1 MAALKVRGTVN
12 KIYLW
17 AFPLNRV
24 RSSICFCK
32 NTDGI
37 FHSSYTET
45 AVGIY
50 QESELIM
57 VISTDVIAAVTPV
70 RLSALSAVSAVPVAT
85 AVEGNVSGAASVVDV
100 STLSQT
106 LATTIALLG
115 QQMKAIATSGSAA
128 PIGDAATNFAT
139 MASLANMFVK
149 AFNTFQSGN
158 VNSIQNPLTSFLDSS
173 LLDAMGGVL
182 ADSGNNLLES
192 LSKIGITLDTS
203 LSADNTQFSLDTVVL
218 QKAYASAPLATATLL
233 TQALQALAQI
243 ETTLIA
249 QNQSLTS
256 AEASN
261 AVVDNSVGSISF
273 ANVAATA
280 AGVVTS
286 VAEPVAST
294 HLLVQETVSAKMVD
308 TTAGQSG
315 AVGENSASNI
325 SADQAMSA
333 PTAAVNVPPSEFNPA
348 AFNPVNT
355 AAAQLNPALEN
366 PVIESLAMNSV
377 IASDNASTMAAQAQ
391 TLLSDEVLGALLV
404 SDTNFIQTG
413 LADIAEIG
421 SYGVTANS
429 LSSASVDNVL
439 SSVSS
444 SQAAIDAVSDR
455 INAGAV
461 NTAASSEAA
470 IANPVSVKVPDVTGS
485 TYGLNNVS
493 VENTLINN
501 ANAAV
506 SELAAST
513 GLSGTAMAT
522 AATTTVT
529 AEVINT
535 TSGVAATLLPLSG
548 GVNPAISA
556 AVAAYKM
563 GDAIE
568 HQRSGDDQGE
578 TDEVVFGNEI
588 PPVAMDLKQ
597 HASQQGANEAA
608 GNKKHAQAK
617 NVENPADV
625 SMNLQTAGN
634 IDVNV

>member
-1 MAALKVRGTVN
+1 
-12 KIYLW
+12 
-17 AFPLNRV
+17 
-24 RSSICFCK
+24 
-32 NTDGI
+32 
-37 FHSSYTET
+37 
-45 AVGIY
+45 
-50 QESELIM
+50 M
-57 VISTDVIAAVTPV
+57 VISTDAIAAVTPV
-70 RLSALSAVSAVPVAT
+70 RLPALSAVSSVSAATVAAGT
-85 AVEGNVSGAASVVDV
+85 VSSTASVVDV
-100 STLSQT
+100 SSLSQT
-106 LATTIALLG
+106 LAVTIALLG
-115 QQMKAIATSGSAA
+115 RQMKAIATSGSAA

-139 MASLANMFVK
+139 TASLANLFVK

-256 AEASN
+256 AETNN
-261 AVVDNSVGSISF
+261 AVVDNSVSSTSF
-273 ANVAATA
+273 ANASATA

-286 VAEPVAST
+286 VAEPVASN
-294 HLLVQETVSAKMVD
+294 HLLVQETVAAK
-308 TTAGQSG
+308 TADITVGQSSEVGKNG
-315 AVGENSASNI
+315 ATSI
-325 SADQAMSA
+325 SADKQMSV
-333 PTAAVNVPPSEFNPA
+333 PSEAVNIPPSALNTT
-348 AFNPVNT
+348 AFNVT
-355 AAAQLNPALEN
+355 SSAAATQASAALGNPTVDLSAT
-366 PVIESLAMNSV
+366 NSV
-377 IASDNASTMAAQAQ
+377 HASDNASTIAAQAQ
-391 TLLSDEVLGALLV
+391 TLLSDDVLGALLV

-439 SSVSS
+439 NTVSS
-444 SQAAIDAVSDR
+444 SQELAGAVSDR

-461 NTAASSEAA
+461 NTTASSEAV
-470 IANPVSVKVPDVTGS
+470 IANPALVKVSDVTGS

-501 ANAAV
+501 ANAAA
-506 SELAAST
+506 SEFAAST
-513 GLSGTAMAT
+513 GLSGTATAT
-522 AATTTVT
+522 AATTAVTVD
-529 AEVINT
+529 AINNA
-535 TSGVAATLLPLSG
+535 SGVAATLLPLPG

-578 TDEVVFGNEI
+578 TDEIVFDNEI

>member
-1 MAALKVRGTVN
+1 
-12 KIYLW
+12 
-17 AFPLNRV
+17 
-24 RSSICFCK
+24 
-32 NTDGI
+32 
-37 FHSSYTET
+37 
-45 AVGIY
+45 
-50 QESELIM
+50 M
-57 VISTDVIAAVTPV
+57 VISTDAIAAVTPV
-70 RLSALSAVSAVPVAT
+70 RLSVLSAVSSVPVAT
-85 AVEGNVSGAASVVDV
+85 AVEGNVSGTASVVDV
-100 STLSQT
+100 SSLSQT

-128 PIGDAATNFAT
+128 PIDDAATNFAT

-256 AEASN
+256 AETRN
-261 AVVDNSVGSISF
+261 AVVDNSVSSTSF

-294 HLLVQETVSAKMVD
+294 HMLVQETVAANTAD
-308 TTAGQSG
+308 TTAGQSSE
-315 AVGENSASNI
+315 VGKNSASDI

-333 PTAAVNVPPSEFNPA
+333 PTAAVNVPSSEFNPA
-348 AFNPVNT
+348 ALNPVNT

-366 PVIESLAMNSV
+366 SVIDSLAMNSV
-377 IASDNASTMAAQAQ
+377 NASDNASTIAAQAQ

-404 SDTNFIQTG
+404 SDTNFIQAG

-470 IANPVSVKVPDVTGS
+470 IANPVSVKVSDVSGS

-493 VENTLINN
+493 VEDTLINN
-501 ANAAV
+501 ANAVA

-513 GLSGTAMAT
+513 GLSGTATAT
-522 AATTTVT
+522 AATTAVTVD
-529 AEVINT
+529 AINNA
-535 TSGVAATLLPLSG
+535 SGVAATLLPLPG

-568 HQRSGDDQGE
+568 HQLSGDDQGE
-578 TDEVVFGNEI
+578 TDEIVFGNEI

-617 NVENPADV
+617 NIENTADV
-625 SMNLQTAGN
+625 SMNLQTVGN

>member
-1 MAALKVRGTVN
+1 VGFSLKSGQKFN
-12 KIYLW
+12 L
-17 AFPLNRV
+17 
-24 RSSICFCK
+24 FCK

-37 FHSSYTET
+37 FHSSYTEP
-45 AVGIY
+45 VVDIY

-57 VISTDVIAAVTPV
+57 VISTDAIAAVTPV
-70 RLSALSAVSAVPVAT
+70 RLSALSAVSSVSVKTVAAGT
-85 AVEGNVSGAASVVDV
+85 ASSTASVVDV
-100 STLSQT
+100 SSLSQT
-106 LATTIALLG
+106 LALTIALLG
-115 QQMKAIATSGSAA
+115 WQMKALATSASAS

-139 MASLANMFVK
+139 TASLANLFIK

-158 VNSIQNPLTSFLDSS
+158 VNSVQDPLTSFLDNS

-182 ADSGNNLLES
+182 ADSGNNLLVS
-192 LSKIGITLDTS
+192 LSKIGITL
-203 LSADNTQFSLDTVVL
+203 SADNSQFTLDTVVL

-249 QNQSLTS
+249 QNQNLAT
-256 AEASN
+256 AETSN
-261 AVVDNSVGSISF
+261 AVVGSTSF
-273 ANVAATA
+273 ANATATA

-294 HLLVQETVSAKMVD
+294 HLLAQETVNAKMAD

-333 PTAAVNVPPSEFNPA
+333 PTAAVNVPPSAVNTMAFNPA
-348 AFNPVNT
+348 STVAAQVNPV
-355 AAAQLNPALEN
+355 LDHPA
-366 PVIESLAMNSV
+366 VDSLAMNSV

-391 TLLSDEVLGALLV
+391 TLLSDDVLGALLGN
-404 SDTNFIQTG
+404 DTNFIQTG

-429 LSSASVDNVL
+429 LLSASVDNVL

-444 SQAAIDAVSDR
+444 SQELAGAVSDR

-461 NTAASSEAA
+461 DTAASSEAA
-470 IANPVSVKVPDVTGS
+470 IASPASVKVLDVTGL

-493 VENTLINN
+493 VEDTLINN
-501 ANAAV
+501 ANAAA

-513 GLSGTAMAT
+513 GLSGTATAT
-522 AATTTVT
+522 VATTAVTVE
-529 AEVINT
+529 AINNA
-535 TSGVAATLLPLSG
+535 SGVAATLLPLSG

-568 HQRSGDDQGE
+568 HQRSGDDQDE
-578 TDEVVFGNEI
+578 TDEIVFGNEI

>member
-1 MAALKVRGTVN
+1 
-12 KIYLW
+12 
-17 AFPLNRV
+17 
-24 RSSICFCK
+24 
-32 NTDGI
+32 
-37 FHSSYTET
+37 
-45 AVGIY
+45 
-50 QESELIM
+50 M
-57 VISTDVIAAVTPV
+57 VISTDAIAAVTPV
-70 RLSALSAVSAVPVAT
+70 RLSVLSAVSAVPVAT
-85 AVEGNVSGAASVVDV
+85 AVEGNVSGTASVVDV
-100 STLSQT
+100 SSLSQT
-106 LATTIALLG
+106 LVTTIALLG
-115 QQMKAIATSGSAA
+115 QQMKTIATSGSAA

-139 MASLANMFVK
+139 TASLANMFVK

-158 VNSIQNPLTSFLDSS
+158 VNSIQNPLTSFLDNS

-192 LSKIGITLDTS
+192 LSKIGITLDIS

-294 HLLVQETVSAKMVD
+294 HLLVQETVNAKMVD

-333 PTAAVNVPPSEFNPA
+333 PSEAVNIPPSALNTT
-348 AFNPVNT
+348 AFNVT
-355 AAAQLNPALEN
+355 SSAAATQASAALGY
-366 PVIESLAMNSV
+366 PTVDLSATNSV
-377 IASDNASTMAAQAQ
+377 HASDNATTIAAQAQ
-391 TLLSDEVLGALLV
+391 TLLSDEVLGSLLT
-404 SDTNFIQTG
+404 SDANFIQTG

-444 SQAAIDAVSDR
+444 SQELAGVVSDR

-470 IANPVSVKVPDVTGS
+470 IANPASVKVTDLTGS

-501 ANAAV
+501 ANAPA
-506 SELAAST
+506 SELTAST
-513 GLSGTAMAT
+513 GLSGTATAT

-529 AEVINT
+529 AEAINT

-568 HQRSGDDQGE
+568 HQRSGDNQGE
-578 TDEVVFGNEI
+578 TDEIVFGNEI
-588 PPVAMDLKQ
+588 PPVTMDLKQ

-608 GNKKHAQAK
+608 KNKKHAQVK

>member
-1 MAALKVRGTVN
+1 
-12 KIYLW
+12 
-17 AFPLNRV
+17 
-24 RSSICFCK
+24 
-32 NTDGI
+32 
-37 FHSSYTET
+37 
-45 AVGIY
+45 
-50 QESELIM
+50 M
-57 VISTDVIAAVTPV
+57 VISTDAIAAVTPV

-85 AVEGNVSGAASVVDV
+85 VVEGNVSGTASVVDV

-158 VNSIQNPLTSFLDSS
+158 VNSIQNPLTSFLDNS

-256 AEASN
+256 AETNN
-261 AVVDNSVGSISF
+261 AVVDNSVSSTSF
-273 ANVAATA
+273 ANASATA

-294 HLLVQETVSAKMVD
+294 HLLVQETVAANTAD
-308 TTAGQSG
+308 TTAGQSSE
-315 AVGENSASNI
+315 VGKNSASDI

-333 PTAAVNVPPSEFNPA
+333 PTAAVNVPSSEFNPA
-348 AFNPVNT
+348 ALNPVNT

-366 PVIESLAMNSV
+366 SVIDSLAMNSV
-377 IASDNASTMAAQAQ
+377 NASDNASTIAAQAQ

-513 GLSGTAMAT
+513 GLSGTATAT

-578 TDEVVFGNEI
+578 TDEIVFGNEI

-617 NVENPADV
+617 NIENPADV

>member
-1 MAALKVRGTVN
+1 
-12 KIYLW
+12 
-17 AFPLNRV
+17 
-24 RSSICFCK
+24 
-32 NTDGI
+32 
-37 FHSSYTET
+37 
-45 AVGIY
+45 
-50 QESELIM
+50 M
-57 VISTDVIAAVTPV
+57 VISTDAIAAVTPV
-70 RLSALSAVSAVPVAT
+70 RLPALSAVSSVSAATVAAGT
-85 AVEGNVSGAASVVDV
+85 VSSTASVVDV
-100 STLSQT
+100 SSLSQT
-106 LATTIALLG
+106 LAVTIALLG
-115 QQMKAIATSGSAA
+115 RQMKAIATSGSAA

-139 MASLANMFVK
+139 TASLANLFVK

-192 LSKIGITLDTS
+192 LSKIGITLDTF

-256 AEASN
+256 AETNN
-261 AVVDNSVGSISF
+261 AVVDNSVSSTSF
-273 ANVAATA
+273 ANASATA

-294 HLLVQETVSAKMVD
+294 HLLVQETVNAKMAD

-366 PVIESLAMNSV
+366 PVIDSLAMNSV
-377 IASDNASTMAAQAQ
+377 IASDNASMIAAQAQ

-470 IANPVSVKVPDVTGS
+470 IANPASVKVPDVSGS

-513 GLSGTAMAT
+513 GLSGTATVT
-522 AATTTVT
+522 AATTAVTVE
-529 AEVINT
+529 AINNA
-535 TSGVAATLLPLSG
+535 SGVAATLLPLPG

-578 TDEVVFGNEI
+578 TDEIVFGNEI

-617 NVENPADV
+617 NIENPADV

>member
-1 MAALKVRGTVN
+1 VAALKVRGTVN

-45 AVGIY
+45 VVGIY

-57 VISTDVIAAVTPV
+57 VISTDAIAAVTPV
-70 RLSALSAVSAVPVAT
+70 RLSALSAVSSVPVAT
-85 AVEGNVSGAASVVDV
+85 AVEGNVSGTASVVDV
-100 STLSQT
+100 SSLSQT

-139 MASLANMFVK
+139 TASLANMFVK

-366 PVIESLAMNSV
+366 PVIDSLAMNSV
-377 IASDNASTMAAQAQ
+377 IASDNASTIAAQAQ

-470 IANPVSVKVPDVTGS
+470 IANPASVKVPDVTGS

-501 ANAAV
+501 ANAAA

-513 GLSGTAMAT
+513 GLSGTATAT

-529 AEVINT
+529 AEAINT
-535 TSGVAATLLPLSG
+535 TSGVAATLLPLPG

-578 TDEVVFGNEI
+578 TDEIVFGNEI

>member
-1 MAALKVRGTVN
+1 
-12 KIYLW
+12 
-17 AFPLNRV
+17 
-24 RSSICFCK
+24 
-32 NTDGI
+32 
-37 FHSSYTET
+37 
-45 AVGIY
+45 
-50 QESELIM
+50 M
-57 VISTDVIAAVTPV
+57 VLSTDAIAAVTPV

-85 AVEGNVSGAASVVDV
+85 AVEGNVSGTASVVDV
-100 STLSQT
+100 SSLSQT

-139 MASLANMFVK
+139 TASLANMFVK
-149 AFNTFQSGN
+149 AFNIFQSGN

-192 LSKIGITLDTS
+192 LSQIGITLDTS

-256 AEASN
+256 AETNN
-261 AVVDNSVGSISF
+261 AVVDNSVSSTSF
-273 ANVAATA
+273 ANASATA

-286 VAEPVAST
+286 VVEAVAST
-294 HLLVQETVSAKMVD
+294 HLLVQETVAAKMAD
-308 TTAGQSG
+308 TTAGQSSE
-315 AVGENSASNI
+315 VGKNSASNI

-366 PVIESLAMNSV
+366 PVIDSLAMNSV
-377 IASDNASTMAAQAQ
+377 NASDNASMIAAQAQ
-391 TLLSDEVLGALLV
+391 TLLSDEVLGALLA

-413 LADIAEIG
+413 LVNIAEID
-421 SYGVTANS
+421 SYGVMANS

-444 SQAAIDAVSDR
+444 SQELAGVVSDR

-470 IANPVSVKVPDVTGS
+470 IANPASVKVTDLTGS

-501 ANAAV
+501 ANAAA

-513 GLSGTAMAT
+513 GLSGTATAT
-522 AATTTVT
+522 AATTAVTVD
-529 AEVINT
+529 AINNA
-535 TSGVAATLLPLSG
+535 SGAAATLLPLPG

-578 TDEVVFGNEI
+578 TDEIVFGNEI

-617 NVENPADV
+617 NIENPADV

>member
-1 MAALKVRGTVN
+1 
-12 KIYLW
+12 
-17 AFPLNRV
+17 
-24 RSSICFCK
+24 
-32 NTDGI
+32 
-37 FHSSYTET
+37 
-45 AVGIY
+45 
-50 QESELIM
+50 M
-57 VISTDVIAAVTPV
+57 VISTDAIAAVTPV

-85 AVEGNVSGAASVVDV
+85 AVEGNVSGTASVVDV
-100 STLSQT
+100 SSLSQT

-139 MASLANMFVK
+139 TASLANMFVK

-158 VNSIQNPLTSFLDSS
+158 VNSIQNPLTSFLDNS

-256 AEASN
+256 AETSN
-261 AVVDNSVGSISF
+261 AVVDNSVSSTSF
-273 ANVAATA
+273 ANASATA

-286 VAEPVAST
+286 VAEPVASN
-294 HLLVQETVSAKMVD
+294 HLLVQETVVSKTAD
-308 TTAGQSG
+308 TTAGQSSE
-315 AVGENSASNI
+315 VGKNSASNI
-325 SADQAMSA
+325 SADQAMST

-470 IANPVSVKVPDVTGS
+470 IANPVSVKVSDVTGL

-493 VENTLINN
+493 VEDTLINN
-501 ANAAV
+501 ANAAA

-513 GLSGTAMAT
+513 GLSGTATAT
-522 AATTTVT
+522 AATTAVTVE
-529 AEVINT
+529 AINNA
-535 TSGVAATLLPLSG
+535 SGVAATLLPLSG

-608 GNKKHAQAK
+608 GNKKHAQVK

>member
-1 MAALKVRGTVN
+1 
-12 KIYLW
+12 
-17 AFPLNRV
+17 
-24 RSSICFCK
+24 
-32 NTDGI
+32 
-37 FHSSYTET
+37 
-45 AVGIY
+45 
-50 QESELIM
+50 M
-57 VISTDVIAAVTPV
+57 VISTDAIAAVTPV
-70 RLSALSAVSAVPVAT
+70 RLSVLSAVSAVPVAT
-85 AVEGNVSGAASVVDV
+85 AVEGNVSGTASVVDV
-100 STLSQT
+100 SSLSQT

-139 MASLANMFVK
+139 TASLANMFVK

-158 VNSIQNPLTSFLDSS
+158 VNSIQNPLTSFLDNS

-192 LSKIGITLDTS
+192 LSKIGITLDIS

-294 HLLVQETVSAKMVD
+294 HLLVQEIVSAKMVD

>member
-1 MAALKVRGTVN
+1 
-12 KIYLW
+12 
-17 AFPLNRV
+17 
-24 RSSICFCK
+24 
-32 NTDGI
+32 
-37 FHSSYTET
+37 
-45 AVGIY
+45 
-50 QESELIM
+50 M
-57 VISTDVIAAVTPV
+57 VISTDAIAAVTPV
-70 RLSALSAVSAVPVAT
+70 RLSALSAVSSVSVKTVAAGT
-85 AVEGNVSGAASVVDV
+85 ASSTASVVDV
-100 STLSQT
+100 SSLSQT
-106 LATTIALLG
+106 LALTIALLG
-115 QQMKAIATSGSAA
+115 RQMKALATSASAA

-139 MASLANMFVK
+139 TASLANLFVK

-158 VNSIQNPLTSFLDSS
+158 VNSVQDPLTSFLDNS

-192 LSKIGITLDTS
+192 LSKIGITLDIS

-256 AEASN
+256 AETSN
-261 AVVDNSVGSISF
+261 VVVNNSVSSTSF
-273 ANVAATA
+273 VNVAATA

-294 HLLVQETVSAKMVD
+294 HLLVQETVNAKTADQHMSVPSEAVNIPPSALN
-308 TTAGQSG
+308 TTAF
-315 AVGENSASNI
+315 
-325 SADQAMSA
+325 
-333 PTAAVNVPPSEFNPA
+333 NVTSS
-348 AFNPVNT
+348 
-355 AAAQLNPALEN
+355 AAATQASAALDHPA
-366 PVIESLAMNSV
+366 VDSLAMNSV
-377 IASDNASTMAAQAQ
+377 IASENASTMAAQAQ
-391 TLLSDEVLGALLV
+391 TLLSDEVLGSLLT

-429 LSSASVDNVL
+429 LLSASVDNVL

-444 SQAAIDAVSDR
+444 SQELAGAVSDR

-461 NTAASSEAA
+461 NNAASSEAA
-470 IANPVSVKVPDVTGS
+470 IANPASVKVPDVSGS

-501 ANAAV
+501 ANAGV

-513 GLSGTAMAT
+513 GLSGTATAT
-522 AATTTVT
+522 AATTAVTVD
-529 AEVINT
+529 AINNA
-535 TSGVAATLLPLSG
+535 SGVAATLLPLPG

-578 TDEVVFGNEI
+578 TDEIVFGNEI

-634 IDVNV
+634 IDVSV

>member
-1 MAALKVRGTVN
+1 
-12 KIYLW
+12 
-17 AFPLNRV
+17 
-24 RSSICFCK
+24 
-32 NTDGI
+32 
-37 FHSSYTET
+37 
-45 AVGIY
+45 
-50 QESELIM
+50 M
-57 VISTDVIAAVTPV
+57 VISTDAIAAVTPV

-85 AVEGNVSGAASVVDV
+85 AVEGNVSGTASVVDV
-100 STLSQT
+100 SSLSQT

-115 QQMKAIATSGSAA
+115 QQMKTIATSGSAA

-139 MASLANMFVK
+139 TASLANMFVK

-158 VNSIQNPLTSFLDSS
+158 VNSIQNPLTSFLDNS

-256 AEASN
+256 AETSN
-261 AVVDNSVGSISF
+261 AVVDNSVSSTSF

-294 HLLVQETVSAKMVD
+294 HLLVQETVNAKTADQHMSVPSEAVNIPPSALN
-308 TTAGQSG
+308 TTAF
-315 AVGENSASNI
+315 
-325 SADQAMSA
+325 
-333 PTAAVNVPPSEFNPA
+333 NVTSS
-348 AFNPVNT
+348 
-355 AAAQLNPALEN
+355 AAATQASAALDHPA
-366 PVIESLAMNSV
+366 VDSLAMNSV

-470 IANPVSVKVPDVTGS
+470 IANPVSVKVSDVTGS

-493 VENTLINN
+493 VEDTLINN
-501 ANAAV
+501 ANAVA

-513 GLSGTAMAT
+513 GLSGTATAT
-522 AATTTVT
+522 AATTAVTVE
-529 AEVINT
+529 AINNA
-535 TSGVAATLLPLSG
+535 SGVAATLLPLPG

-578 TDEVVFGNEI
+578 TDEIVFGNEI

-597 HASQQGANEAA
+597 HASQQGASEAA

>member
-1 MAALKVRGTVN
+1 
-12 KIYLW
+12 
-17 AFPLNRV
+17 
-24 RSSICFCK
+24 
-32 NTDGI
+32 
-37 FHSSYTET
+37 
-45 AVGIY
+45 
-50 QESELIM
+50 M
-57 VISTDVIAAVTPV
+57 VLSTDAIAAVTPV

-85 AVEGNVSGAASVVDV
+85 AVEGNVSGTASVVDV
-100 STLSQT
+100 SSLSQT

-139 MASLANMFVK
+139 TASLANMFVK
-149 AFNTFQSGN
+149 AFNIFQSGN

-203 LSADNTQFSLDTVVL
+203 LSADNTQFSLDNVVL

-256 AEASN
+256 AETNN
-261 AVVDNSVGSISF
+261 AVVDNSVSSTSF
-273 ANVAATA
+273 ANASATA

-286 VAEPVAST
+286 VAETVAST
-294 HLLVQETVSAKMVD
+294 HLLVQETVNAKMAD
-308 TTAGQSG
+308 TTAGQSSE
-315 AVGENSASNI
+315 VGKNSASNI

-333 PTAAVNVPPSEFNPA
+333 LTAAVNVPPSEFNPA

-366 PVIESLAMNSV
+366 PVIDSLAMNSV
-377 IASDNASTMAAQAQ
+377 IASDNASTIAAQAQ

-444 SQAAIDAVSDR
+444 SQELAGAVSDR

-461 NTAASSEAA
+461 NTAASSKAV
-470 IANPVSVKVPDVTGS
+470 ITNPASVKVSDVTGS

-493 VENTLINN
+493 VEDTLINN
-501 ANAAV
+501 ANAAA

-513 GLSGTAMAT
+513 GLSGTATAT
-522 AATTTVT
+522 AATTAVTVD
-529 AEVINT
+529 AINNA
-535 TSGVAATLLPLSG
+535 SGVAATLLPLPG

-578 TDEVVFGNEI
+578 TDEIVFGNEI
-588 PPVAMDLKQ
+588 PPVVMDLKQ

-617 NVENPADV
+617 NIENPADV

>member
-1 MAALKVRGTVN
+1 MAALKIRGTVN
-12 KIYLW
+12 KIYQW

-24 RSSICFCK
+24 RSSICFCE

-45 AVGIY
+45 VVGIY

-57 VISTDVIAAVTPV
+57 VISTDAIAAVTPV
-70 RLSALSAVSAVPVAT
+70 RLSALSAVSAVLVAT
-85 AVEGNVSGAASVVDV
+85 AVEGNVSGTASVVDV
-100 STLSQT
+100 SSLSQT

-128 PIGDAATNFAT
+128 PIGDAATNFPT
-139 MASLANMFVK
+139 TASLANLFVK

-158 VNSIQNPLTSFLDSS
+158 VNSIQNPLTSFLDNS

-203 LSADNTQFSLDTVVL
+203 LSGDNTQFSLDTVVL
-218 QKAYASAPLATATLL
+218 QKAYASAPVATATLL

-249 QNQSLTS
+249 QNQNLAT
-256 AEASN
+256 AQTSN
-261 AVVDNSVGSISF
+261 AVVDNSGSRTSF
-273 ANVAATA
+273 ANATATA

-294 HLLVQETVSAKMVD
+294 HLLVQETVNAKMAD
-308 TTAGQSG
+308 TTAGQSD

-333 PTAAVNVPPSEFNPA
+333 PTVAVNVLPSAVNTMAFNPA
-348 AFNPVNT
+348 STVAAQVNPV
-355 AAAQLNPALEN
+355 LDHPA
-366 PVIESLAMNSV
+366 VDSLAMNSV
-377 IASDNASTMAAQAQ
+377 IASDNASTIAAQAQ
-391 TLLSDEVLGALLV
+391 TLLSNDVLWALLG

-413 LADIAEIG
+413 LANIAEIG

-444 SQAAIDAVSDR
+444 SQELAGAVSDR

-470 IANPVSVKVPDVTGS
+470 IANPASVKVSDVKGS

-501 ANAAV
+501 ANAAA

-513 GLSGTAMAT
+513 GLSGTATAT
-522 AATTTVT
+522 AATTAVTVE
-529 AEVINT
+529 AINNA
-535 TSGVAATLLPLSG
+535 SGVAATLLPLLG
-548 GVNPAISA
+548 GVNPSISA

-568 HQRSGDDQGE
+568 HQRSDNDQGE

>member
-1 MAALKVRGTVN
+1 
-12 KIYLW
+12 
-17 AFPLNRV
+17 
-24 RSSICFCK
+24 
-32 NTDGI
+32 
-37 FHSSYTET
+37 
-45 AVGIY
+45 
-50 QESELIM
+50 
-57 VISTDVIAAVTPV
+57 
-70 RLSALSAVSAVPVAT
+70 LSAVSAVPVAT
-85 AVEGNVSGAASVVDV
+85 AVEGNVSGTASVVDV
-100 STLSQT
+100 SSLSQT

-139 MASLANMFVK
+139 TASLANMFVK

-261 AVVDNSVGSISF
+261 AVVDNSVSISF

-308 TTAGQSG
+308 TTAGQSS

-366 PVIESLAMNSV
+366 PVIDSLAMNSV
-377 IASDNASTMAAQAQ
+377 IASDNASTIAAQAQ

-444 SQAAIDAVSDR
+444 SQELQMLFQI
-455 INAGAV
+455 
-461 NTAASSEAA
+461 
-470 IANPVSVKVPDVTGS
+470 GS
-485 TYGLNNVS
+485 MR
-493 VENTLINN
+493 
-501 ANAAV
+501 
-506 SELAAST
+506 ELS
-513 GLSGTAMAT
+513 
-522 AATTTVT
+522 
-529 AEVINT
+529 I
-535 TSGVAATLLPLSG
+535 LLP
-548 GVNPAISA
+548 
-556 AVAAYKM
+556 VAKRRLL
-563 GDAIE
+563 IR
-568 HQRSGDDQGE
+568 HQ
-578 TDEVVFGNEI
+578 
-588 PPVAMDLKQ
+588 
-597 HASQQGANEAA
+597 
-608 GNKKHAQAK
+608 
-617 NVENPADV
+617 
-625 SMNLQTAGN
+625 
-634 IDVNV
+634 